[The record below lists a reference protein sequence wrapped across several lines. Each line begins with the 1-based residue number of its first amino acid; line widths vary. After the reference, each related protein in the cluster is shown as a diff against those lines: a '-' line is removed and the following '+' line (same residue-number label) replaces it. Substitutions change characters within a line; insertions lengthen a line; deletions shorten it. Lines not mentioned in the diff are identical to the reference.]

1 MDNYDLSNK
10 PLLVHC
16 ADSGENSSFL
26 TAEENRRATFARR
39 SATITTSEKTEL
51 QRVPLISDEQ
61 IPEQRALADFDISSS
76 PNILDPLTVDEPVV
90 IEPEDAFGALAAYQS
105 FTFNDNSQHPSLS
118 ELGLGPGLGLFEGF
132 TAEDLTDVVPADLE
146 GNGVIEPL
154 AQRGPLEQLWSL
166 GQLWQLEQPE
176 QPQGESDARGIIIPE
191 RANPD
196 TDLNKSSGKRRASKS
211 RTLVLGD
218 RPESVI
224 HKPLRRSNRLIIKR
238 QKLDSTETKF
248 LPLPQGTATISQS
261 AVMPEKSTDSQ
272 NNTEQNPDKSLKEQ
286 IKKETKKWILRL
298 ERGAQRRYVCSY
310 PNCNSTYTS
319 MTHLKGHIFK
329 HIGFSMYKCTY
340 SECSDKPYFRDN
352 TDLLRHLRVHHT
364 NKPYTCS
371 LCNRRYRYLDT
382 YNAHMFKF
390 HEK

>member
-16 ADSGENSSFL
+16 ADSGEDSPLL

-39 SATITTSEKTEL
+39 SATITTSEQTEL
-51 QRVPLISDEQ
+51 QRDSLIGDER

-76 PNILDPLTVDEPVV
+76 TNILDPLKVDEPVV
-90 IEPEDAFGALAAYQS
+90 IDPEDAFAALAAYQS
-105 FTFNDNSQHPSLS
+105 FTFNDNSQPSSVS

-132 TAEDLTDVVPADLE
+132 TAEDLTDVVPTDLE
-146 GNGVIEPL
+146 GNSVIESL
-154 AQRGPLEQLWSL
+154 A
-166 GQLWQLEQPE
+166 QPE
-176 QPQGESDARGIIIPE
+176 QRELPEQSQGESDAKGIVIPE
-191 RANPD
+191 SANPD
-196 TDLNKSSGKRRASKS
+196 TVSGKRSIKRRAFKPKNV
-211 RTLVLGD
+211 VLGD

-224 HKPLRRSNRLIIKR
+224 HKPLRRSDRLIIKR
-238 QKLDSTETKF
+238 QKLDSTETKL

-261 AVMPEKSTDSQ
+261 AAMPEKSTDSQ
-272 NNTEQNPDKSLKEQ
+272 NNTEQNPYKSLKEQ

-352 TDLLRHLRVHHT
+352 TDLLRHFQIHHT
-364 NKPYTCS
+364 NRPYSCS
-371 LCNRRYRYLDT
+371 LCNRRYRHLDT

>member
-1 MDNYDLSNK
+1 MDNYNLSNK
-10 PLLVHC
+10 PLLVYC
-16 ADSGENSSFL
+16 ADSGDNSPLL
-26 TAEENRRATFARR
+26 TAEEDRRATFARW
-39 SATITTSEKTEL
+39 SATITTSEQTEL
-51 QRVPLISDEQ
+51 QRVPLISDER

-76 PNILDPLTVDEPVV
+76 PNILDPLTVDESVV
-90 IEPEDAFGALAAYQS
+90 IEPEDAFAALAAYQS
-105 FTFNDNSQHPSLS
+105 FTFNDNSQYPFVS

-146 GNGVIEPL
+146 WNGTESL
-154 AQRGPLEQLWSL
+154 A
-166 GQLWQLEQPE
+166 QPE
-176 QPQGESDARGIIIPE
+176 QRELPEQSQGESDAKGIVIPE
-191 RANPD
+191 SANPD
-196 TDLNKSSGKRRASKS
+196 TVSGKRSIKRHAFKPKNV
-211 RTLVLGD
+211 VLGD

-261 AVMPEKSTDSQ
+261 AAIPEKSTDSQ
-272 NNTEQNPDKSLKEQ
+272 NNTEQNPDKSFKEQ

-310 PNCNSTYTS
+310 PNCNSTYRS

-352 TDLLRHLRVHHT
+352 TDLLRHLQIHHT
-364 NKPYTCS
+364 NRPYSCS

-390 HEK
+390 HKE

>member
-10 PLLVHC
+10 PMLVHC
-16 ADSGENSSFL
+16 ADSGEDSPL
-26 TAEENRRATFARR
+26 LAAEENRRATFARR
-39 SATITTSEKTEL
+39 SATITTSEQTEL
-51 QRVPLISDEQ
+51 KRDPLIDDER

-90 IEPEDAFGALAAYQS
+90 IEPEDAFATLAAYQS
-105 FTFNDNSQHPSLS
+105 FTFNDNSQPPSVS

-132 TAEDLTDVVPADLE
+132 TAEDLTDVVPTDLE
-146 GNGVIEPL
+146 GNGVIESL
-154 AQRGPLEQLWSL
+154 A
-166 GQLWQLEQPE
+166 QPE
-176 QPQGESDARGIIIPE
+176 QRELPEQSQGESDTKGIVIPE
-191 RANPD
+191 SANPD
-196 TDLNKSSGKRRASKS
+196 TVSGKRSIKRRAFKPKNV
-211 RTLVLGD
+211 VLGD

-224 HKPLRRSNRLIIKR
+224 HKPLRRSDRLIIKR

-261 AVMPEKSTDSQ
+261 AAMPEKSTDSE
-272 NNTEQNPDKSLKEQ
+272 NNTEQNPYKSLKEQ

-298 ERGAQRRYVCSY
+298 ERGVQRRYVCSY
-310 PNCNSTYTS
+310 PNCNSTYRS

-329 HIGFSMYKCTY
+329 HIGVSMYKCTY
-340 SECSDKPYFRDN
+340 PKCSDKPYFRDN
-352 TDLLRHLRVHHT
+352 TDLLRHLQIHHT
-364 NKPYTCS
+364 NQPYSCS

-390 HEK
+390 HKK